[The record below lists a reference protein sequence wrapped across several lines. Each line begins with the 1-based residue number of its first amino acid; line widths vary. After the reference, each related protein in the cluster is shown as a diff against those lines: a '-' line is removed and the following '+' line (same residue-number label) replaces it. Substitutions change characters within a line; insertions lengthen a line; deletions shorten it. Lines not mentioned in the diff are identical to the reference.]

1 MHGIVHKT
9 LKEYAI
15 DRTDEETWEEIL
27 ERAGLEPTLYLP
39 VSSYEDH
46 EIQAILSA
54 ITSMASQDRRQIER
68 DFGRALAP
76 ELLSTFSAHV
86 RTDDFIAFLTALESI
101 RGDVDEA
108 TTDASLPSLTT
119 TRESTDDVHLAY
131 RTHREPAYCG
141 LARGMLEGLAEEFD
155 AEVTVVKTACVHD
168 DESACRYQLTR

>member
-15 DRTDEETWEEIL
+15 DRTDEETWETIL

-39 VSSYEDH
+39 VSSYDDH
-46 EIQAILSA
+46 EVEAILSA
-54 ITSMASQDRRQIER
+54 ASSMATQDRRRIER
-68 DFGRALAP
+68 DFGRTLAP

-86 RTDDFIAFLTALESI
+86 RTDDLFAFLADLESVRDDI
-101 RGDVDEA
+101 DAA

-155 AEVTVVKTACVHD
+155 VEVTVVKTACVHD